1 MNLDAIENKSAFGK
15 HFEQLQTNYPNQSEL
30 VLINLVEEF
39 GRESLLGDAYLEQ
52 TAELNADNLTYVQFD
67 FHEYW
72 YNKKEILF

>member
-1 MNLDAIENKSAFGK
+1 MNLGALENKSAFGK
-15 HFEQLQTNYPNQSEL
+15 HFDLLKKNYSDQQHF

-52 TAELNADNLTYVQFD
+52 IAELNDENQTYVSFD

-72 YNKKEILF
+72 